1 MQKPWSLYNK
11 EDKLR
16 VDDLTPEQVRIV
28 LLATASKRMS
38 HWYACQEGD
47 VHWQP
52 IDAIP
57 EFYEDVRQIKG
68 TPDDDDDRDKE
79 VSITKTSENLT
90 PHSVTMKIPGLA
102 PLDPESA
109 QSPPPVAKAV
119 QRRPMFEDPPEDGTA
134 PTLQIEFTR
143 TKERR
148 TARRYPRVLGFKI
161 SASGKTFQ
169 CETVDISMAGLL
181 IDQDLPDWAQ
191 KTFTAE
197 LSLNQN
203 TIKVMCTKVSE
214 RKLKMKDS
222 SSWDVIR
229 AWIVNW

>member
-28 LLATASKRMS
+28 LLATASNRMN

-68 TPDDDDDRDKE
+68 KPSDDDDREKE
-79 VSITKTSENLT
+79 VSVTQTLASVT
-90 PHSVTMKIPGLA
+90 PDSVTMKIPSTPA
-102 PLDPESA
+102 V
-109 QSPPPVAKAV
+109 PPVAKPV
-119 QRRPMFEDPPEDGTA
+119 QRRPLFEDAPLDKTE
-134 PTLQIEFTR
+134 PTLQVDFTS

-148 TARRYPRVLGFKI
+148 TARRYERRLGFKV
-161 SASGKTFQ
+161 SLDGKVFQ
-169 CETVDISMAGLL
+169 THTSDISMAGIALEEKL
-181 IDQDLPDWAQ
+181 ADWVP
-191 KTFTAE
+191 KTFSAE
-197 LSLNQN
+197 LSLGKH
-203 TIKVMCTKVSE
+203 TIKVMCSKVDDT
-214 RKLKMKDS
+214 KLKMKES

>member
-52 IDAIP
+52 ISAIP

-68 TPDDDDDRDKE
+68 KSDDDDDREKE
-79 VSITKTSENLT
+79 VSITQTSVDVT
-90 PHSVTMKIPGLA
+90 PDSVTIKIPAGKNTKPTGP
-102 PLDPESA
+102 PLISTVP
-109 QSPPPVAKAV
+109 
-119 QRRPMFEDPPEDGTA
+119 RRPLFEDAPEDPTA
-134 PTLQIEFTR
+134 PTLQVDFTR

-148 TARRYPRVLGFKI
+148 TARRYPRRLNFK
-161 SASGKTFQ
+161 ATLDGKVFE
-169 CETVDISMAGLL
+169 CGTVDVSMAGLSL
-181 IDQDLPDWAQ
+181 DQDLPAWIP
-191 KTFTAE
+191 KNFSAE
-197 LSLNQN
+197 LSMNQHS
-203 TIKVMCTKVSE
+203 IKVMCSKVGE
-214 RKLKMKDS
+214 KKLKLKDS

>member
-28 LLATASKRMS
+28 LLATASHRMS

-52 IDAIP
+52 VDAIP

-68 TPDDDDDRDKE
+68 KPSDDDDRDKE
-79 VSITKTSENLT
+79 VSVTKTSANVT
-90 PHSVTMKIPGLA
+90 PHSVTMKIPDPLA
-102 PLDPESA
+102 EPAHAAPA
-109 QSPPPVAKAV
+109 APPVAKPV
-119 QRRPMFEDPPEDGTA
+119 QRRPMFEDPPDDATA
-134 PTLQIEFTR
+134 PTLQIENTR

-161 SASGKTFQ
+161 AIPGKVFQ
-169 CETVDISMAGLL
+169 CQTVDISMAGLL
-181 IDQDLPDWAQ
+181 IDQDLPDWVQ

-197 LSLNQN
+197 LSLNKN
-203 TIKVMCTKVSE
+203 TIKVMCNKVGD

>member
-16 VDDLTPEQVRIV
+16 VDDLTSEQVRIV

-52 IDAIP
+52 VDAIP

-68 TPDDDDDRDKE
+68 KPGDDDDRDKE
-79 VSITKTSENLT
+79 VSVDEPSIKLS
-90 PHSVTMKIPGLA
+90 A
-102 PLDPESA
+102 PAAAEA
-109 QSPPPVAKAV
+109 PPVTKAV
-119 QRRPMFEDPPEDGTA
+119 QRRPLFEEAPAEATS
-134 PTLQIEFTR
+134 PTLQVDNAR

-148 TARRYPRVLGFKI
+148 TARRYPRRLGFRI
-161 SASGKTFQ
+161 VLDDQTFN
-169 CETVDISMAGLL
+169 CETVDISMAGLSL
-181 IDQDLPDWAQ
+181 EADLPAWVPR
-191 KTFTAE
+191 TFAAE
-197 LSLNQN
+197 LSMNKYS
-203 TIKVMCTKVSE
+203 IKIMCTKVGD
-214 RKLKMKDS
+214 RKLKLKDS